1 MLTTLLF
8 IYHLNKHVLSDQQI
22 NALCS
27 GNWLYLFCNRPFRA
41 MNEETSSLIYNDTVA
56 FGESTINRQCAKK
69 TTNVAFLK
77 VHKAGSTTVMNI
89 FLRFAESNSLN
100 VMLPVPD
107 NYLGFDQTINLNNI
121 LPPPKHQTYN
131 ILCHHV
137 IYNRSVF
144 RQYMPR
150 DTVFIAIVRDPVT
163 QIISAAQFFD
173 LFIDL
178 RKKLGKIPGQRLM
191 TTFLQN
197 PDICTKA
204 EQKFVKTRMCLDFG
218 IPREDLSSK
227 DKIMSHLEILNDDF
241 SLVMVMEMFD
251 ESLVLL
257 KRYLCWDMKD
267 IVYVPLNILSRQRD
281 EKVVIEGQDLD
292 NLKKYN
298 WPDFILYEYFKSN
311 FERRIIEEGKDFNDE
326 VKTYKQ
332 ILSQVGRY
340 CKIKGKTMEGIQIDK
355 TRWNSEFFISNRECA
370 FITKHELILLD
381 QLRWKYK
388 QKLRQMNS

>member
-1 MLTTLLF
+1 
-8 IYHLNKHVLSDQQI
+8 
-22 NALCS
+22 
-27 GNWLYLFCNRPFRA
+27 
-41 MNEETSSLIYNDTVA
+41 MNEETKYLRHSDTVTSEEVT
-56 FGESTINRQCAKK
+56 FYRQCVNK

-89 FLRFAESNSLN
+89 FLRFAESNNLN

-107 NYLGFDQTINLNNI
+107 NYLGFDKTINLDNI
-121 LPPPKHQTYN
+121 LPPPKHQSYN

-150 DTVFIAIVRDPVT
+150 DTVFIAIVRDPIT

-178 RKKLGKIPGQRLM
+178 RKKLGKIPGQQLM

-197 PDICTKA
+197 PDICSTE

-218 IPREDLSSK
+218 IPREDLTSK
-227 DKIMSHLEILNDDF
+227 DKIMSHLEILNNDF
-241 SLVMVMEMFD
+241 SLIMVMEMFD

-267 IVYVPLNILSRQRD
+267 IVYVPLNILSRHRD
-281 EKVVIEGQDLD
+281 EKVVIEGKDLD

-311 FERRIIEEGKDFNDE
+311 FVRRISEEGNDFNDE

-332 ILSQVGRY
+332 ILSRVGRY
-340 CKIKGKTMEGIQIDK
+340 CKNEGKTMPGIRIDK
-355 TRWNSEFFISNRECA
+355 TRWNSEFLISNRECE
-370 FITKHELILLD
+370 FITKHELVLLD
-381 QLRWKYK
+381 QLRRKYK